1 MRAWACLIVALA
13 LCLLQTRDAEAA
25 QYYLML
31 GSKVVAF
38 DHPPV
43 VELNGQ
49 NYLTSALL
57 DELGL
62 GKPEP
67 TLGQDELPP
76 GHYDPDEGIGGGNL
90 APGSQG
96 DATEVSLIAAP
107 PADHATPVK
116 SGRRRYRIANHIL
129 DVSLPGMP
137 AAAELDGN
145 PLGLDT
151 AISQGMNTYLAA
163 DELSNLGLHLAFNS
177 LHDLYQVVGLIYRVE
192 YQKDR
197 SEMVLHSLTPISLE
211 GVQVDDGLVTLIAEG
226 GFLAPTEP
234 IDVSGDPAVTRL
246 GFKSQPQ
253 LGRSFIFVKQ
263 PRRTGFKIDTE
274 DSFGYSRIRFGNYF
288 QVATP
293 QLTSSG
299 EIALN
304 IQLGA
309 PTNARHEL
317 IANPWRLVVDFPGA
331 IFDEA
336 TLKIPVDIGVVERV
350 RVGKPEPGTVRVVL
364 DLKEK
369 ADYRILRKDNGA
381 RYYIQLLPYRKDN
394 ATDIGRRQGRTIMLD
409 PGHGGSDP
417 GAEGAIRGVWEA
429 QLNLEISALLRRE
442 LESLGYHVITT
453 RDQDR
458 FVSLGSRA
466 DYANSALPYIF
477 VSIHNN
483 SHPNSEM
490 SGAMTFY
497 HPTSSSGPQLA
508 RLVQHELTAA
518 TGFVD
523 KGIRQAN
530 FFVLRETAVPSV
542 LVECGFLTNREECRS
557 LTSPATQLAIAQA
570 VARGI
575 DYFVTG
581 GF

>member
-1 MRAWACLIVALA
+1 MRACACVLVVLA
-13 LCLLQTRDAEAA
+13 LSLLPDHSTAA
-25 QYYLML
+25 PQYYLML

-43 VELNGQ
+43 VEMNGA

-62 GKPEP
+62 GNPTP

-76 GHYDPDEGIGGGNL
+76 GHYDPDEGIGVGDL

-96 DATEVSLIAAP
+96 DATEVSLIEAP
-107 PADHATPVK
+107 PADSATPVRA
-116 SGRRRYRIANHIL
+116 GRRRYKLVSHIL
-129 DVSLPGMP
+129 DLSLPGSP
-137 AAAELDGN
+137 AAAELDGK
-145 PLGLDT
+145 PLDSGVLVN
-151 AISQGMNTYLAA
+151 AGGETYLAA
-163 DELSNLGLHLAFNS
+163 ESLSNLGLHLTFNS
-177 LHDLYQVVGLIYRVE
+177 LDDLYQVVGLIHRVE

-197 SEMVLHSLTPISLE
+197 SAMVLHSLTPINLE
-211 GVQVDDGLVTLIAEG
+211 GVQVDDRLVTLVAEG
-226 GFLAPTEP
+226 GFLAPTDP
-234 IDVSGDPAVTRL
+234 IDISGDPAVTRL

-263 PRRTGFKIDTE
+263 PRRTGFKIDAE
-274 DSFGYSRIRFGNYF
+274 QSVGYSRVRFGNYF

-317 IANPWRLVVDFPGA
+317 IADPWRLVVDFPGA
-331 IFDEA
+331 TFDDA
-336 TLKIPVDIGVVERV
+336 TLKIPVNKGVVERV

-369 ADYRILRKDNGA
+369 ADYRILKKDNGA
-381 RYYIQLLPYRKDN
+381 RYYVQLLPYRKDLV
-394 ATDIGRRQGRTIMLD
+394 TDTGRRRGRTIMID

-429 QLNLEISALLRRE
+429 QLNLEISELLRSE
-442 LESLGYHVITT
+442 LEGLGYKVIST
-453 RDQDR
+453 RDRDR

-466 DYANSALPYIF
+466 DYANSALPFIF

-483 SHPNSEM
+483 SHPSPEM
-490 SGAMTFY
+490 RGVMTFH
-497 HPTSSSGPQLA
+497 HPSSSSGPPLA
-508 RLVQHELTAA
+508 RLIQHELTAA

-557 LTSPATQLAIAQA
+557 LTAPAKQLAIAQA

-575 DYFVTG
+575 DYYVTG